1 MNNDSISRIT
11 KVDGGNLKQQ
21 LNPLL
26 IIQYQEITINGL
38 WMFH

>member
-11 KVDGGNLKQQ
+11 KVDGENLKQQ
-21 LNPLL
+21 FNPLL